1 MANEIEIPLKL
12 SGVQSLKAELVS
24 LKAGIADA
32 SDPEQMAA
40 LAAKAGEVSEK
51 IKDANEQLSEMSK
64 GSSLGKVSEAFHD
77 IKEDINSIDFAG
89 ATKKMDKFSEASAE
103 SAKSLDKGATF
114 AQRYGEELQPLTTR
128 LGEAEDRLYE
138 LALAGEKTSQEYQDL
153 LDTVSRYR
161 RVQIETDQVV
171 DGASQTMAQKL
182 GGSLGGVTSAFE
194 LAQGAA
200 GAFGASGEAI
210 EKSLLKVQSAA
221 AIAQGFQGIKE
232 AIPSIKA
239 LGASFKGLG
248 VTILS
253 NPIFLI
259 AGVVAAIVVGI
270 GIFLNKIGV
279 LQKVLDFLM
288 IPINALIDGFKELT
302 DWLGLTSYAAEENAR
317 KMEKANEKAFKS
329 SEKRTAAISDQYDIE
344 IAKANA
350 AGKDTTDLELKK
362 SKAITD
368 AAKKRV
374 ADARKEYA
382 ELKGLSDKDSIERRK
397 ALRKRIEDENKIVK
411 DGSKERKLI
420 EIADDAEQ
428 KAKDDKAKE
437 EAKQKAADQAKAYKD
452 GKAAIQKEIAAANKL
467 VIDSGKT
474 QSQKEIDD
482 TKAKYAA
489 LIAEAKKYKQD
500 VTALEAAR
508 DLEINT
514 IRKESANEFVKIETK
529 KATDIVSGLVN
540 TRNQSLQ
547 IQSEGNMKAFED
559 QQKYNEAV
567 IAADESLAQAKL
579 GAAKGLISGLTE
591 LAGENKKLANAL
603 FLVDK
608 ALAIG
613 EIIVNTQKEISG
625 YYANPTWKLLP
636 DGGVALASAAAAGA
650 KIRAATSIGTIVASS
665 ISKFMGGGGASV
677 QTPSAGGGGGG
688 GSANVGNSAVPSFV
702 PGNLFGQGN
711 AANNAGAPQSMEQ
724 GQNITVTAVV
734 SETEITATQNK
745 VNKIMKNSV
754 L

>member
-12 SGVQSLKAELVS
+12 SGVQSLKAELRS
-24 LKAGIADA
+24 LKAAIAEA

-40 LAAKAGEVSEK
+40 LAQRAGEVADR
-51 IKDANEQLSEMSK
+51 IKDANDAVNVFASGSKFEQISNSFGGIKDSLMS
-64 GSSLGKVSEAFHD
+64 L
-77 IKEDINSIDFAG
+77 DFE
-89 ATKKMDKFSEASAE
+89 EASE
-103 SAKSLDKGATF
+103 KAKVFSK
-114 AQRYGEELQPLTTR
+114 
-128 LGEAEDRLYE
+128 
-138 LALAGEKTSQEYQDL
+138 
-153 LDTVSRYR
+153 
-161 RVQIETDQVV
+161 
-171 DGASQTMAQKL
+171 
-182 GGSLGGVTSAFE
+182 SLGGLNAQDISKSMKGLTSTITTM
-194 LAQGAA
+194 G
-200 GAFGASGEAI
+200 GAFV
-210 EKSLLKVQSAA
+210 K
-221 AIAQGFQGIKE
+221 
-232 AIPSIKA
+232 
-239 LGASFKGLG
+239 LGAQ
-248 VTILS
+248 ILA
-253 NPIFLI
+253 NPIFLLV
-259 AGVVAAIVVGI
+259 AVVTAIVVAI
-270 GIFLNKIGV
+270 GVFLNKIGV

-329 SEKRTAAISDQYDIE
+329 SEKRTEAISDQYDIE
-344 IAKANA
+344 IARAKA

-437 EAKQKAADQAKAYKD
+437 EAKAKAAENAKAYAA
-452 GKAAIQKEIAAANKL
+452 GRAAIQKEIAAANKL

-474 QSQKEIDD
+474 QQQKEIDD

-500 VTALEAAR
+500 ITGLEKARETEIAAINAEAAKAQA
-508 DLEINT
+508 E
-514 IRKESANEFVKIETK
+514 KVKAENEKRI
-529 KATDIVSGLVN
+529 ATEDAQFLK
-540 TRNQSLQ
+540 LQ
-547 IQSEGNMKAFED
+547 ELTMT
-559 QQKYNEAV
+559 
-567 IAADESLAQAKL
+567 ADEF
-579 GAAKGLISGLTE
+579 
-591 LAGENKKLANAL
+591 KKLQLQQQYDA
-603 FLVDK
+603 D
-608 ALAIG
+608 I
-613 EIIVNTQKEISG
+613 
-625 YYANPTWKLLP
+625 
-636 DGGVALASAAAAGA
+636 AAAAGNALLETELTKKLQADLTAIDVEGNA
-650 KIRAATSIGTIVASS
+650 KRKAEQDAADAKVIAAATALEEQKIAIQQQGLDVASQGVKLIAGLFEKS
-665 ISKFMGGGGASV
+665 KGVQKASVIAESAIGIAKMIISNKVANAAVIAKYAAIPGGAALAAVETKLNNISTGIGVAANVAATAKALQALGGGSAPPPPSV
-677 QTPSAGGGGGG
+677 GGGGGG
-688 GSANVGNSAVPSFV
+688 GTNSAVPAFT

>member
-12 SGVQSLKAELVS
+12 SGVQSLKAELRS
-24 LKAGIADA
+24 LKASIAEA

-40 LAAKAGEVSEK
+40 LAARAGEVADR
-51 IKDANEQLSEMSK
+51 IKDANDAVNVFASGSKFEQISNSFGGIKDSLMS
-64 GSSLGKVSEAFHD
+64 L
-77 IKEDINSIDFAG
+77 DFE
-89 ATKKMDKFSEASAE
+89 EASQ
-103 SAKSLDKGATF
+103 K
-114 AQRYGEELQPLTTR
+114 AQVFS
-128 LGEAEDRLYE
+128 
-138 LALAGEKTSQEYQDL
+138 K
-153 LDTVSRYR
+153 
-161 RVQIETDQVV
+161 
-171 DGASQTMAQKL
+171 
-182 GGSLGGVTSAFE
+182 SLGGLNAADISKGLKGLTSTITTMGSAFV
-194 LAQGAA
+194 
-200 GAFGASGEAI
+200 
-210 EKSLLKVQSAA
+210 K
-221 AIAQGFQGIKE
+221 
-232 AIPSIKA
+232 
-239 LGASFKGLG
+239 LG
-248 VTILS
+248 VQILA
-253 NPIFLI
+253 NPIFLLVAVI
-259 AGVVAAIVVGI
+259 VAIVAAIVV
-270 GIFLNKIGV
+270 FLNKIGV

-329 SEKRTAAISDQYDIE
+329 SEKRVAAISDSYDIE
-344 IAKANA
+344 IAKAKA

-362 SKAITD
+362 SKAISD
-368 AAKKRV
+368 AAKKRL

-437 EAKQKAADQAKAYKD
+437 EAKAKAAENAKAYAA
-452 GKAAIQKEIAAANKL
+452 GRAAIQKEIAAANKL

-547 IQSEGNMKAFED
+547 IQAEGNMKSFED

-625 YYANPTWKLLP
+625 YYANPLWKALP
-636 DGGVALASAAAAGA
+636 DGGLALASAAAAGA

-688 GSANVGNSAVPSFV
+688 GSANVGNSDVPSFV